1 MHRLLSFIRTI
12 GSVAG
17 LVLAA
22 TLVASAQGAP
32 PSPDD
37 RTAEQVYKNIKAL
50 KGTPANQLNQ
60 SMHLIKGA
68 LGVDCLYCHIEREW
82 EKDVK
87 PPKAVATAM
96 ISMMMDINKRD
107 FGGRQVVTCNTCHNG
122 RPVPAD
128 MPVFPVLEPKEP
140 VKPVMPTVD
149 QILTKYVQA
158 LGGEQAIRKVTSRL
172 ITGTQYIPTGPGG
185 TTPMPAMVE
194 RYQKAPGVNVTI
206 YRTPTYAIAQGFDG
220 TTAWAQD
227 QAGRVSDA
235 VTLDTRRA
243 KRTSDFYEPLTLKQ
257 QYAQLTV
264 KGIEKVNDHDAYV
277 VIGVPQGDS
286 NEWLYFDTQSGLL
299 LRKVTVLPTPAG
311 NSPFQTDFDDYRDT
325 GSGVK
330 VPFLIQMNPST
341 PRTELAPNAT
351 LRVTKVQDNAP
362 IEDSKLAR
370 PASRAAPAR

>member
-1 MHRLLSFIRTI
+1 MHRLLSFIRTV

-50 KGTPANQLNQ
+50 KRTPANQLNQ

-96 ISMMMDINKRD
+96 ISMMMDINNRS

-140 VKPVMPTVD
+140 VKPVLPTVD
-149 QILTKYVQA
+149 QI
-158 LGGEQAIRKVTSRL
+158 
-172 ITGTQYIPTGPGG
+172 
-185 TTPMPAMVE
+185 
-194 RYQKAPGVNVTI
+194 
-206 YRTPTYAIAQGFDG
+206 
-220 TTAWAQD
+220 
-227 QAGRVSDA
+227 
-235 VTLDTRRA
+235 
-243 KRTSDFYEPLTLKQ
+243 
-257 QYAQLTV
+257 
-264 KGIEKVNDHDAYV
+264 
-277 VIGVPQGDS
+277 
-286 NEWLYFDTQSGLL
+286 
-299 LRKVTVLPTPAG
+299 
-311 NSPFQTDFDDYRDT
+311 
-325 GSGVK
+325 
-330 VPFLIQMNPST
+330 
-341 PRTELAPNAT
+341 
-351 LRVTKVQDNAP
+351 
-362 IEDSKLAR
+362 
-370 PASRAAPAR
+370 